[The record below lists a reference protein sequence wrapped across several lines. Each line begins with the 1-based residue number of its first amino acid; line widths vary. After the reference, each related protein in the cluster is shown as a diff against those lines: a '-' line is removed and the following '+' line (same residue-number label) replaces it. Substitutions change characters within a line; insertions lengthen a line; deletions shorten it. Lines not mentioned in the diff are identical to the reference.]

1 MITYTVYLLCSIVFT
16 FSYNV
21 LLNKKFVKK
30 TIEDQKNLNAIF
42 NTNPDI
48 LIITKLSDGKIIKVN
63 EGFSKHLY
71 FSEEEALNKM
81 TTELGLWVTLSE
93 RDTFINTVRELG
105 NIENFEVTL
114 RKKNLEEITCLLS
127 ANLIL
132 LDDEKHVV
140 SVVRNISNRKA
151 LEDKLEES
159 QRFLSEIIDNNQRTV
174 YNIINRIRKKVSSIV
189 SNKNNY

>member
-1 MITYTVYLLCSIVFT
+1 MSFLSVILLYKESVKCRECSLKLLLSTSYVYSLYFGTRMILYIFYPSKSLLYSQPLSVITYTVYLLCSIVFT

-93 RDTFINTVRELG
+93 RDTFINTVKELG
-105 NIENFEVTL
+105 NI
-114 RKKNLEEITCLLS
+114 
-127 ANLIL
+127 
-132 LDDEKHVV
+132 
-140 SVVRNISNRKA
+140 
-151 LEDKLEES
+151 
-159 QRFLSEIIDNNQRTV
+159 
-174 YNIINRIRKKVSSIV
+174 
-189 SNKNNY
+189 